1 MIKTEAEYNS
11 SLEFLNRD
19 MELYDFDLSKKMT
32 SEEYNLYLQDV
43 EYYLIFLYEKTRTL
57 EDVIDYVE
65 WYGTKKIDALNKL
78 FDDNLEILKSA
89 IDKYVDSD
97 AITIKPSWTENPL
110 TAITDRDG
118 TILSVLK
125 KDSKGL
131 MVSNAK
137 IYDIPVKSVTKTS
150 NYNSYNDNIDSCLKD
165 NYYVSCY
172 NLDQPDTII
181 EELALELDG
190 ADNIN
195 YCYIEPMNCDCSLE
209 FNNNN
214 YTLIITAQNSNKE
227 YENFSYDNFIA
238 SNLDSVKTLNM
249 VYNSSLPINDNQN
262 KLADLKDMS
271 SKNHYMNEVLR
282 QQKLAAEQFEKSNKL
297 NAVEKGQIW
306 LS

>member
-65 WYGTKKIDALNKL
+65 WYGMKKIDALNKL
-78 FDDNLEILKSA
+78 FDDNLEILESA

-165 NYYVSCY
+165 NYY
-172 NLDQPDTII
+172 I
-181 EELALELDG
+181 
-190 ADNIN
+190 
-195 YCYIEPMNCDCSLE
+195 
-209 FNNNN
+209 
-214 YTLIITAQNSNKE
+214 
-227 YENFSYDNFIA
+227 SYYKF
-238 SNLDSVKTLNM
+238 
-249 VYNSSLPINDNQN
+249 
-262 KLADLKDMS
+262 
-271 SKNHYMNEVLR
+271 
-282 QQKLAAEQFEKSNKL
+282 
-297 NAVEKGQIW
+297 
-306 LS
+306 LSFF